1 MHLLIPYASA
11 QEPHVEAALREL
23 ELPALSALLGLLT
36 ATDTLEGDDLSLL
49 PPHERALARL
59 RGVNDELPP
68 LAAWR
73 LKDAGVA
80 PGDGVWALITPLHLA
95 VGTDQVT
102 ALGAAVLGLTDDE
115 SRAFLAALTPS
126 VFPAEEGWATQWLAA
141 DVWAVSHPS
150 LEGQESASPDR
161 ILNRGVETWMPRGR
175 RLRTLMNE
183 LQMVLHG
190 LPLNAERE
198 ARSLRPVNAAWI
210 SGCGRD
216 RGHALPQE
224 VLVDVRLRVP
234 MMTGDLLAW
243 SEAWKALDSGL
254 LAEALRHVKGGGELQ
269 LTLCGERS
277 SRRWERRQA
286 GGWQRLKER
295 FTPPTVRVADALEGL

>member
-11 QEPHVEAALREL
+11 QEPHVEAVLREL

-36 ATDTLEGDDLSLL
+36 ATDTLEGDDLTLL

-59 RGVNDELPP
+59 RGVDDDLPP
-68 LAAWR
+68 TAAWR
-73 LKDAGVA
+73 LKDAGMV
-80 PGDGVWALITPLHLA
+80 PGEAVWALITPLHLA

-102 ALGAAVLGLTDDE
+102 ALGASTLQLTDDE
-115 SRAFLAALTPS
+115 SRAFLTALTPS
-126 VFPAEEGWATQWLAA
+126 VFPADEGWTTHWLAA
-141 DVWAVSHPS
+141 DAWAVSHPS
-150 LEGQESASPDR
+150 LEGQEAASPDR

-190 LPLNAERE
+190 LSLNAERD
-198 ARSLRPVNAAWI
+198 ARGLRPVNAAWI

-216 RGHALPQE
+216 RGHALPQDL
-224 VLVDVRLRVP
+224 LVDDRLRVP
-234 MMTGDLLAW
+234 MMTGDLSAW

-254 LAEALRHVKGGGELQ
+254 LAEALHHVKGGGELR

-277 SRRWERRQA
+277 SRRWERRPV

-295 FTPPTVRVADALEGL
+295 FTPPTVRVADAMEGL